1 MRAFRLVVA
10 SLVGALWSGVAAA
23 GPSLDRVIERGTL
36 KCGVVEP
43 SVGLFTIDESGKPVG
58 FFADFCRAI
67 AVALLKSTDAV
78 EYVQLNAQTR
88 FDALRAGEVD
98 VMVAN
103 TTMTLSRES
112 GAGMKFAGI
121 YYYDGQGFMAHR
133 AVAPAS
139 LAQQPSATVC
149 VTTGTTTEYNL
160 NEVRTARKLALEILP
175 FRSVDEMF
183 NAFFAR
189 RCDLVTTDRIALA
202 SQRVSRAPKPA
213 DFVILPDIIS
223 KEPLGPL
230 TRDDDLQWNEIVAW
244 TLNAMLTA
252 EEKGI
257 TMATVDNMRQSKDQE
272 IRRLLGVEGKL
283 GASLGLDGEW
293 AYRIIK
299 QVGNYGEVF
308 ERNLGSNSPLALERG
323 QNALWS
329 SGGLLYSP
337 PFR

>member
-1 MRAFRLVVA
+1 MCHEALPVVIVDSGEFHPGA
-10 SLVGALWSGVAAA
+10 ALAAQRHRRVGDHDVDLAGAQGVEA
-23 GPSLDRVIERGTL
+23 GLGIERN
-36 KCGVVEP
+36 V
-43 SVGLFTIDESGKPVG
+43 F
-58 FFADFCRAI
+58 
-67 AVALLKSTDAV
+67 
-78 EYVQLNAQTR
+78 
-88 FDALRAGEVD
+88 
-98 VMVAN
+98 
-103 TTMTLSRES
+103 
-112 GAGMKFAGI
+112 
-121 YYYDGQGFMAHR
+121 
-133 AVAPAS
+133 
-139 LAQQPSATVC
+139 
-149 VTTGTTTEYNL
+149 
-160 NEVRTARKLALEILP
+160 
-175 FRSVDEMF
+175 
-183 NAFFAR
+183 
-189 RCDLVTTDRIALA
+189 DRIALA

-223 KEPLGPL
+223 KEPLGPV

-308 ERNLGSNSPLALERG
+308 ERNLGGRSPLALERG

>member
-1 MRAFRLVVA
+1 MA
-10 SLVGALWSGVAAA
+10 S
-23 GPSLDRVIERGTL
+23 
-36 KCGVVEP
+36 
-43 SVGLFTIDESGKPVG
+43 
-58 FFADFCRAI
+58 
-67 AVALLKSTDAV
+67 LKSTDAV
-78 EYVQLNAQTR
+78 EYVQLNTQTR
-88 FDALRAGEVD
+88 FDALRGGEVD

-103 TTMTLSRES
+103 TTLTLSRDA

-139 LAQQPSATVC
+139 LAQRPTATVC
-149 VTTGTTTEYNL
+149 VTTNTTTEYNL
-160 NEVRTARKLALEILP
+160 NEVRAARKLALEILP
-175 FRSVDEMF
+175 FRSIEEMF

-223 KEPLGPL
+223 KEPLGPV
-230 TRDDDLQWNEIVAW
+230 TRDDDQAWNEIVAW

-257 TMATVDNMRQSKDQE
+257 TTANVDDMRQSKDQE
-272 IRRLLGVEGKL
+272 IRRL
-283 GASLGLDGEW
+283 GLDEKW
-293 AYRIIK
+293 AYNIIK
-299 QVGNYGEVF
+299 QVGNYGEIF
-308 ERNLGSNSPLALERG
+308 ERNLGGKSPLALERG

-329 SGGLLYSP
+329 SGGLMYSP